1 MRKLL
6 IIPMFFLVVSIAT
19 GQKPS
24 GSSRQNVTLNPNSGY
39 SNVTEATFGYGVA
52 GTTMPYS
59 KQYYGFTTSHGYQ
72 LNIYGLNLSTN
83 LFIGLGTGL
92 LFYKDG
98 NLIPAFLDFRFT
110 WDKKKIEPFL
120 YGNSGILFGVKNL
133 DENTKLFIN
142 AGGGAKFR
150 IDDAFAI
157 SLGTGLLIQM
167 GTSRASF
174 LNVKA
179 GVSYKL
185 NRY

>member
-1 MRKLL
+1 MKYFL
-6 IIPMFFLVVSIAT
+6 IIPVFLLAAAFAT

-24 GSSRQNVTLNPNSGY
+24 GSAKQNVTLNPNSGY
-39 SNVTEATFGYGVA
+39 ANVTEATFGYGVG

-59 KQYYGFTTSHGYQ
+59 EGYYGFTTSHGYQ

-83 LFIGLGTGL
+83 LFVGLGGGL
-92 LFYKDG
+92 LFYKEG
-98 NLIPAFLDFRFT
+98 NLIPVFMDFRFT

-120 YGNSGILFGVKNL
+120 YGTSGLLFGVKNP

-142 AGGGAKFR
+142 AGGGIKYR
-150 IDDAFAI
+150 IDDSFAI
-157 SLGTGLLIQM
+157 SLGTGLLLQM

-174 LNVKA
+174 LDFKA

>member
-1 MRKLL
+1 MKNFL
-6 IIPMFFLVVSIAT
+6 IISILLQIVFVAA

-24 GSSRQNVTLNPNSGY
+24 GSNRQNVTLNPNSGY
-39 SNVTEATFGYGVA
+39 ANITEATFGYGVA

-83 LFIGLGTGL
+83 LFIGLGSGL

-98 NLIPAFLDFRFT
+98 NLIPAFVDFRFT
-110 WDKKKIEPFL
+110 WDKKEIEPFL
-120 YGNSGILFGVKNL
+120 FGNSGLLFGVKNL

-142 AGGGAKFR
+142 AGGGFRFR
-150 IDDAFAI
+150 IDDSFAI
-157 SLGTGLLIQM
+157 SLGAGLLLQM

-174 LNVKA
+174 INLKA
-179 GVSYKL
+179 GVAYKL
-185 NRY
+185 NKY

>member
-1 MRKLL
+1 MKNLL
-6 IIPMFFLVVSIAT
+6 IMPLLLFTSAFLAA
-19 GQKPS
+19 QKPS
-24 GSSRQNVTLNPNSGY
+24 GSTRQNVTLNPNSGY
-39 SNVTEATFGYGVA
+39 ANVSEATFGYGVG

-59 KQYYGFTTSHGYQ
+59 GHYYGFTTSHGYQ

-83 LFIGLGTGL
+83 LFIGLGAGL
-92 LFYKDG
+92 LFYKEG
-98 NLIPAFLDFRFT
+98 NLVPAFVDFRFT

-120 YGNSGILFGVKNL
+120 YGNSGLLFGVKSL

-142 AGGGAKFR
+142 AGGGIKYR
-150 IDDAFAI
+150 IDDSFAL
-157 SLGTGLLIQM
+157 SLGAGLLLQM

-174 LNVKA
+174 LNIKA